1 MIEQEANSS
10 GRQYSLVRLESDEH
24 APTEWLQ
31 SGHVLPLRSGARDA
45 DTTRRRLAASLLQGS
60 PPSSATSPTG
70 GRHAREA
77 QSSSGA
83 LRPSTVAPTPA
94 RHAHNPLDD
103 DDLAPLLQV
112 LPRTAPA
119 SACTRRCCVLVLGC
133 CLLVHPMR
141 SVCCCAQ
148 DAREEGQSPT
158 YPESCAYDTVTCLPT
173 TRHCKHPGCSRLV
186 CDPCAQKMCP
196 DGENENAYHLCA
208 RHMPTEEEED
218 AGGDSDSDP
227 FASYRPAG
235 RQSL

>member
-196 DGENENAYHLCA
+196 DGENENEYHLCA
-208 RHMPTEEEED
+208 RHKEED
-218 AGGDSDSDP
+218 AEGDSDSDP
-227 FASYRPAG
+227 FAYRPAG